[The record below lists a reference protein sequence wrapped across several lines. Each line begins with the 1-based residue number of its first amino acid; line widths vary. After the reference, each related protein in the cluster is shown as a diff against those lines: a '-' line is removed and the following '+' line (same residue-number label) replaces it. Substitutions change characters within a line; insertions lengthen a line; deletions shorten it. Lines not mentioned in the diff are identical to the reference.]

1 MRPWFLSLRAG
12 VPLADALLDTMGCAG
27 DFRHEGTHHLSLREL
42 LYRLVA
48 GLDVVAT
55 CFFTQHPGFEA
66 LVVFLGQDVKVDKV
80 WVKRLSGHAGHAVD
94 CHVRLLK
101 IPAAAQVSAH
111 VANALLYQYGG
122 VPVAGVGHTGPLKY
136 DMSDVLRQV
145 RASSR
150 LLPPL
155 E

>member
-12 VPLADALLDTMGCAG
+12 VPLADAG

-66 LVVFLGQDVKVDKV
+66 LVVFLARMSKLTRSGCEETLRSR
-80 WVKRLSGHAGHAVD
+80 WSCSRLP
-94 CHVRLLK
+94 R
-101 IPAAAQVSAH
+101 AAAEDMRRRRSAH
-111 VANALLYQYGG
+111 TWLMLSSTGMVASL
-122 VPVAGVGHTGPLKY
+122 
-136 DMSDVLRQV
+136 
-145 RASSR
+145 
-150 LLPPL
+150 
-155 E
+155 